1 MSNSRSV
8 MSSFGSPEVAWR
20 ERRGR
25 EMAVIGIEF
34 TSGFAQ
40 VLFTALLVV
49 IMVLGVW
56 LLRRLRRSEAALGS
70 IRRENGKLRNEIANI
85 TGWTTNGRLPDDW
98 QERLR
103 NDKAAAVGT
112 APHGD
117 SEQPGER
124 ILLAAHHALLLVEPP
139 HFASKDSAEQVG
151 RSHKRIVDLIE
162 GLAHERIDPLPAL
175 ANGDLDRLLCLW
187 RRLEVYFPDRA
198 ETDAYG
204 LAAYAVLDLL
214 KRKQVVVTAPRPLS
228 VENTKNCVFTTDDVE
243 KLRDISRIRTAALA
257 ASSRFT
263 NPQGGEE
270 LVIDCERPGWSGPNG
285 HRSPRILILDRSW

>member
-1 MSNSRSV
+1 
-8 MSSFGSPEVAWR
+8 
-20 ERRGR
+20 
-25 EMAVIGIEF
+25 MAVIGIEF

-49 IMVLGVW
+49 FVILTIW
-56 LLRRLRRSEAALGS
+56 LFRRLRQSQAQLSS

-85 TGWTTNGRLPDDW
+85 TGWTTNGRLPEDW

-103 NDKAAAVGT
+103 NDKAAAVGS
-112 APHGD
+112 APFSD
-117 SEQPGER
+117 TDQPREP
-124 ILLAAHHALLLVEPP
+124 ILMAAHSSLLSVEPP
-139 HFASKDSAEQVG
+139 YFASKDSAEEVS
-151 RSHKRIVDLIE
+151 RSHKRIADLIE
-162 GLAHERIDPLPAL
+162 GLAHERIEPLPAL
-175 ANGDLDRLLCLW
+175 ANGDLDRLLCMW

-198 ETDAYG
+198 EADAYG

-214 KRKQVVVTAPRPLS
+214 KRQQVVVNTPRPLS
-228 VENTKNCVFTTDDVE
+228 VESTKNCVFTTDDVE
-243 KLRDISRIRTAALA
+243 KLRDISRIRTAAFA

-263 NPQGGEE
+263 KPQGGEE

>member
-1 MSNSRSV
+1 
-8 MSSFGSPEVAWR
+8 
-20 ERRGR
+20 
-25 EMAVIGIEF
+25 MAVIGIEF

-40 VLFTALLVV
+40 LLSATLLVAFV
-49 IMVLGVW
+49 VLVVW
-56 LLRRLRRSEAALGS
+56 LFRRLRQSEAALGS

-85 TGWTTNGRLPDDW
+85 TGWTTNGRLPEDW

-103 NDKAAAVGT
+103 NDKALEVGAA
-112 APHGD
+112 ANSD
-117 SEQPGER
+117 AEQPGER
-124 ILLAAHHALLLVEPP
+124 ILMAAHHSLLSVEPP
-139 HFASKDSAEQVG
+139 YFASKDSAEEVS

-162 GLAHERIDPLPAL
+162 GLAHERIEALPAL

-198 ETDAYG
+198 ETNAYA

-214 KRKQVVVTAPRPLS
+214 KRKQVVVIAPRPLS
-228 VENTKNCVFTTDDVE
+228 VESTKNCVFTTDDVE
-243 KLRDISRIRTAALA
+243 KLRDISRIRTAAFA